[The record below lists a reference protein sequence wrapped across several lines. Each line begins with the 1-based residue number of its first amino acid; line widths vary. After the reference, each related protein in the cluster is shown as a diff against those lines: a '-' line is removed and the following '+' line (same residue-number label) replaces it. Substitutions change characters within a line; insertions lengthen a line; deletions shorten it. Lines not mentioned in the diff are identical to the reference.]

1 MAGQIRVPD
10 LLGPEA
16 LGRPHD
22 LLPATR
28 WPHDLLPATRWRHE
42 WKDLVRHHP
51 LTAAKTMALHGHGIA
66 PQLVDHIE
74 DEKDADT
81 ATLTRYL
88 TR

>member
-28 WPHDLLPATRWRHE
+28 WRHQWPE
-42 WKDLVRHHP
+42 LVKGNP

>member
-1 MAGQIRVPD
+1 MAGQVRVPD

-16 LGRPHD
+16 LGRP
-22 LLPATR
+22 R
-28 WPHDLLPATRWRHE
+28 DLLPATRWRHE
-42 WKDLVRHHP
+42 WRDLVRHHP

-66 PQLVDHIE
+66 PQMVDHIE